1 MPTVP
6 KQSVCSELGCNN
18 PRTIFNTKC
27 LEHGGRNKNVG
38 YKPTRTKERTEFNS
52 MYNTRQWQALRQIQL
67 SQYPLCAGCNADG
80 IVTPANTVDHIFP
93 WSAYGKGAFFIN
105 YFQSL
110 CPTHHAYK
118 TQLEQEGVYRR
129 YGPPT
134 VDYCEDDY
142 HRLLR

>member
-6 KQSVCSELGCNN
+6 KQLVCSELGCNN
-18 PRTIFNTKC
+18 ARTIFNTKC
-27 LEHGGRNKNVG
+27 LLHGGRNKNVG
-38 YKPTRTKERTEFNS
+38 YKPARTKERTEFNS

>member
-1 MPTVP
+1 VPTVP
-6 KQSVCSELGCNN
+6 KQSVCTELGCQN
-18 PRTIFNTKC
+18 PRSIYNSKC
-27 LEHGGRNKNVG
+27 IDHGGRDKNRG
-38 YKPTRTKERTEFNS
+38 YKAVPTKERAEFNS
-52 MYNTRQWQALRQIQL
+52 MYNTRQWLTLRKIQL
-67 SQYPLCAGCNADG
+67 SKYPLCAGCNADG

-93 WSAYGKGAFFIN
+93 WSAYSKEAFFIN

-118 TQLEQEGVYRR
+118 TQLEQEGIYRR

-134 VDYCEDDY
+134 IDYKQSDY